1 MGMSTSVVPA
11 LVKSSIVGLKS
22 LGLDEAFVEKFIAED
37 PSVLGLGNDLKV
49 LERQR
54 QQEKG
59 RLDLLLQDGAQNRR
73 FEVELML
80 GELDASHLVRTI
92 EYWDIER
99 RRYPA
104 YEHCAVV
111 IAENITARFLNVI
124 TLFSGS
130 ISLIALQMSAVKVA
144 DKTGVVFLKVVD
156 SRKLRSDD
164 SGLLASSKS
173 SSHDEWAKY
182 AGSAVMDVVDK
193 CCEIIKQESKR
204 ERSPYY
210 TSGYVG
216 MTDNGRSNLFV
227 YFVPNKSS
235 LWIFT
240 KLDPAPWETRVQEAG
255 LDSRSDGDFRV
266 KVTPKD
272 FSENEQLI
280 REMLIAAVKQDEEA

>member
-1 MGMSTSVVPA
+1 MSTSAVPA
-11 LVKSSIVGLKS
+11 LVKSSIVELKS

-54 QQEKG
+54 QQDKG
-59 RLDLLLQDGAQNRR
+59 RLDLLLQDSAQSRR

-104 YEHCAVV
+104 YEHCAVLV
-111 IAENITARFLNVI
+111 AESITARFLNVI

-130 ISLIALQMSAVKVA
+130 VSLVALQMSAVKMA

-164 SGLLASSKS
+164 SGLLSSSKS
-173 SSHDEWAKY
+173 SSHDEWVKW
-182 AGSAVMDVVDK
+182 AGTAVMHVVDK
-193 CCEIIKQESKR
+193 CCEIIKQASKR

-210 TSGYVG
+210 TAGYVG

-227 YFVPNKSS
+227 YFQPNKAS
-235 LWIFT
+235 LWIYA
-240 KLDPAPWETRVQEAG
+240 KLDPSAPWETRVQEAG
-255 LDSRSDGDFRV
+255 LDFRSDGDFRV
-266 KVTPKD
+266 KVRPKD

-280 REMLIAAVKQDEEA
+280 REMLIEAVKQDEE